1 MPWKAQAHQGG
12 HLARTVSW
20 VVPVE
25 CRVSTAIDCV
35 VAIANAKGGAGKTSI
50 AANVG
55 GVAAVSDYRVLLC
68 DLDPQGNLERDLGY
82 RARSDKGESLVD
94 GLRTGKADRVTIL
107 RSVRENLDVIAGGV
121 QLEDWQAIAA
131 SPGRATSAATALTSL
146 LGSFASHYDLVL
158 LDCPPGNRLLQQQ
171 ALTAARF
178 VVIPS
183 KADAASI
190 DGVEGVATVF
200 NLVEPLNPDI
210 EALGVV
216 LFGITSTASAV
227 RRKAETD
234 VSRAFG
240 TPDVLFHTAIRHSE
254 KVAQDC
260 RERGQL
266 VIEYEADLDGQLG
279 YWAARKAGKELQ
291 RLSAASRGLAEDYI
305 RLTEEIVA
313 RRASALDSSFA
324 AVAR

>member
-1 MPWKAQAHQGG
+1 M
-12 HLARTVSW
+12 
-20 VVPVE
+20 
-25 CRVSTAIDCV
+25 STALSSVI
-35 VAIANAKGGAGKTSI
+35 AIANAKGGAGKTSI

-55 GVAAVSDYRVLLC
+55 GVAAASDYRVLLC

-82 RARSDKGESLVD
+82 RAESDKGESLVEA
-94 GLRTGKADRVTIL
+94 LRTGKEERVTVL
-107 RSVRENLDVIAGGV
+107 REVRANLDVIAGGV
-121 QLEDWQAIAA
+121 QLEDWQAIAT
-131 SPGRATSAATALTSL
+131 SPGRAASAATALSSVL
-146 LGSFASHYDLVL
+146 RVLADGYDLVL
-158 LDCPPGNRLLQQQ
+158 LDCPPGNRSLQQQ

-200 NLVEPLNPDI
+200 NLVEHLNPDI

-216 LFGITSTASAV
+216 LFGITSTATAV
-227 RRKAETD
+227 RRKAQED
-234 VSRAFG
+234 VSRTFG
-240 TPDVLFHTAIRHSE
+240 TPDVLFDTAIRHSE

-266 VIEYEADLDGQLG
+266 VIEYEADLDGQPG
-279 YWAARKAGKELQ
+279 YWAARKAGKAQ
-291 RLSAASRGLAEDYI
+291 RRLSEASRGLAEDYV

-313 RRASALDSSFA
+313 RRAGALAPGLETA
-324 AVAR
+324 AR

>member
-1 MPWKAQAHQGG
+1 VRTHQGEN
-12 HLARTVSW
+12 LARTASN
-20 VVPVE
+20 VE
-25 CRVSTAIDCV
+25 TLERRVSTAIDRV

-55 GVAAVSDYRVLLC
+55 GVAAASDYRVLLC

-82 RARSDKGESLVD
+82 RTRSDKGESLVD
-94 GLRTGKADRVTIL
+94 ALRTGKADRVTVL
-107 RSVRENLDVIAGGV
+107 RGVRENLDVIAGGV
-121 QLEDWQAIAA
+121 QLEDWQAIAN
-131 SPGRATSAATALTSL
+131 SPGRITSAATALTSL
-146 LGSFASHYDLVL
+146 LASVANRYDLIL

-183 KADAASI
+183 KTDAASI

-200 NLVEPLNPDI
+200 DLVEPLNPDV

-216 LFGITSTASAV
+216 LFGISSNASAV

-234 VSRAFG
+234 VNRTFG

-266 VIEYEADLDGQLG
+266 VIEYEADLEGQLG
-279 YWAARKAGKELQ
+279 YWAARKAGKEVQ

-305 RLTEEIVA
+305 RLTEEVVA
-313 RRASALDSSFA
+313 RRAAALTNGLA
-324 AVAR
+324 AMAR